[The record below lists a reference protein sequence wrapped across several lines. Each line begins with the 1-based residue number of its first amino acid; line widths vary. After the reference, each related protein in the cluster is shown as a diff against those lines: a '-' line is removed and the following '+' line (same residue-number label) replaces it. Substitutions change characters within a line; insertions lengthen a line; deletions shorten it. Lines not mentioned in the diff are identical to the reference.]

1 MDRNELSL
9 DPRDLG
15 VQSDASKIIS
25 EPMVHLAQ
33 AVYQS
38 CTEINTIFKLTK
50 TRFHLTHVT

>member
-25 EPMVHLAQ
+25 EPMVLLAQ
-33 AVYQS
+33 MVHLS
-38 CTEINTIFKLTK
+38 CIEIDTTPEQTEMS
-50 TRFHLTHVT
+50 FHMTYVT